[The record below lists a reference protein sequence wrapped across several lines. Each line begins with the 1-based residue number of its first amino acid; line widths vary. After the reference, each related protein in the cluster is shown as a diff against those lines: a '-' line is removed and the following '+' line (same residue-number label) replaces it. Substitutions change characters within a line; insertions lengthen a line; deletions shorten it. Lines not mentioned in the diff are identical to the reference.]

1 MKIGVLTDSS
11 AYLTP
16 KEQAADNIKVL
27 PIPIIWGKKTYYDL
41 VDIGFQEFYQKL
53 ASEQELPNT
62 SQPSTGEVKTAIDE
76 FAAAGYTDVF
86 IITLSSGISSF
97 YSSVVQYAKQEDRL
111 RIHPFD
117 SKVTCAGLA
126 FQAQLAGRMAKNG
139 ADVDTIQAAL
149 EDLRSTT
156 RVRFEVDNLQHL
168 KRTGRLSNAASFI
181 GGLLKIKP
189 ILTMNVQGDGK
200 IVAIAKERQEKRALN
215 HIIRDVQTDVAQA
228 NYPVQ
233 GTIFHADDEEK
244 ENAWCAA
251 FVKQVPTMRL
261 GRSIIGPVVGTHV
274 GQHTMAIIWAKDLA
288 EYFK

>member
-16 KEQAADNIKVL
+16 DEQAADGIKVL
-27 PIPIIWGKKTYYDL
+27 PIPLIWGKQTYYDL
-41 VDIGFQEFYQKL
+41 VDIGFHEFYQKL
-53 ASEQELPNT
+53 ATDQVLPST
-62 SQPSTGEVKTAIDE
+62 SQPSTGEVKAAIDK
-76 FAAAGYTDVF
+76 FVAAGYTDVF

-97 YSSVVQYAKQEDRL
+97 YSSIVRYAASEDRL
-111 RIHPFD
+111 QVHPFD

-126 FQAQLAGRMAKNG
+126 FQAQLAGRLAKAG
-139 ADVDTIQAAL
+139 ADVKTIQAAL

-156 RVRFEVDNLQHL
+156 RVRFEVDNLKHL
-168 KRTGRLSNAASFI
+168 KRTGRLSNAASFV

-200 IVAIAKERQEKRALN
+200 IVAIAKERQEKRALK
-215 HIIRDVQTDVAQA
+215 HIIRDVQADVAQID
-228 NYPVQ
+228 YPVQ
-233 GTIFHADDEEK
+233 GTIFHADDETK
-244 ENAWCAA
+244 EDAWCAA
-251 FVKQVPTMRL
+251 FAKEVPAMQL

-274 GQHTMAIIWAKDLA
+274 GQHTMAIIWAKNLA

>member
-16 KEQAADNIKVL
+16 QEQAADDIKVL
-27 PIPIIWGKKTYYDL
+27 PIPIIWGKRTYYDL

-53 ASEQELPNT
+53 AQEQELPNT
-62 SQPSTGEVKTAIDE
+62 SQPSTGEVKTAIDK
-76 FAAAGYTDVF
+76 FVAAGYTDVF

-97 YSSVVQYAKQEDRL
+97 YSSVVQYAEREDRL

-126 FQAQLAGRMAKNG
+126 FQAQLAGQLAKNG
-139 ADVDTIQAAL
+139 ADVQTIEAAL

-215 HIIRDVQTDVAQA
+215 HIIRDVQADVKAA
-228 NYPVQ
+228 DYPVQ
-233 GTIFHADDEEK
+233 GTIFHADDEQK
-244 ENAWCAA
+244 EDAWCSA
-251 FVKQVPTMRL
+251 FAKQIPAMKL

-274 GQHTMAIIWAKDLA
+274 GQHTMAIIWAKDLN

>member
-16 KEQAADNIKVL
+16 EEQQADGIKVL
-27 PIPIIWGKKTYYDL
+27 PIPIIWGKQTYYDL
-41 VDIGFQEFYQKL
+41 VTIGFHEFYQKL
-53 ASEQELPNT
+53 ASDSDLPNT
-62 SQPSTGEVKTAIDE
+62 SQPSTGELKEAIDK
-76 FAAAGYTDVF
+76 FVADGYTDVF
-86 IITLSSGISSF
+86 VITLSSGISGF
-97 YSSVVQYAKQEDRL
+97 YNNVVQYAQQEDRL
-111 RIHPFD
+111 KIHPFD

-126 FQAQLAGRMAKNG
+126 FQAQLAGRLAKTG
-139 ADVDTIQAAL
+139 ADAETIQAAL

-189 ILTMNVQGDGK
+189 ILTMNVQTDGK
-200 IVAIAKERQEKRALN
+200 IVAIAKERQERRALR
-215 HIIRDVQTDVAQA
+215 HIITDVQTDIAKA

-233 GTIFHADDEEK
+233 GTIFHADDEAK
-244 ENAWCAA
+244 EDAWCKA
-251 FVKQVPTMRL
+251 FQTEVPTMRL

-274 GQHTMAIIWAKDLA
+274 GQHTMSIIWAKDLA